1 MHGMPRPK
9 PGATQD
15 LAKQKKKAA
24 KAALYGQLTA
34 EVLTRHATRRY
45 DDESMQLSASLLE
58 LNPEVYTVWNYRRE
72 HLGPVLSRQSTDAA
86 KCALAAELALTKKAL
101 ALNPK
106 SYATWHHRRWT
117 VVTGGANLENEL
129 VLVYKLLS
137 LDSRNFHGWAYWR
150 WLTARMQLSSA
161 AALEYTAQHLREDF
175 SNYSAWHARTS
186 LLAAAAACQPA
197 RVTTFAELLA
207 GNSSFATQPAATQS
221 SRHAET
227 SETPRGNAHSA
238 DTVLPSTT
246 AIPASVLSEEFEMT
260 HRAFW
265 TEPKDQSAWLYHRW
279 LLGCCLAAAAL
290 ESTKDGTSP
299 TETTTSDSMHEA
311 EGDRLNSPLLS
322 RLKAEA
328 TICEELLK
336 EEPDAKWPLL
346 TLTRIREFLAVT
358 RGQQD
363 SSSTTDI
370 ATSPSEDHSQA
381 VVQKLPQNLS
391 QLTVESSA
399 DTATIDNA
407 IAYNEDENSRIP
419 SSQPPPSEVQAYA
432 RLAAVDPLRSG
443 YYQDAAASRARIV
456 LRPAALF

>member
-9 PGATQD
+9 PGAIQD
-15 LAKQKKKAA
+15 LAKQKKKSA

-72 HLGPVLSRQSTDAA
+72 HLGPVLSRQSTDAS
-86 KCALAAELALTKKAL
+86 KRALAAELALTKKAL
-101 ALNPK
+101 AVNPK

-186 LLAAAAACQPA
+186 LLAAAAACQPG
-197 RVTTFAELLA
+197 RVTTFSELLA
-207 GNSSFATQPAATQS
+207 GDGSSATQPAAAQS
-221 SRHAET
+221 SRDAKAKQ
-227 SETPRGNAHSA
+227 TPQGNVHNA

-290 ESTKDGTSP
+290 ESTKDG
-299 TETTTSDSMHEA
+299 SMHEA
-311 EGDRLNSPLLS
+311 EEDRLNSPLLS

-328 TICEELLK
+328 TICEDLLT

-346 TLTRIREFLAVT
+346 TLTRIREFLSVT
-358 RGQQD
+358 QGQQG
-363 SSSTTDI
+363 SSSTADT
-370 ATSPSEDHSQA
+370 ATGPSEDHSQT
-381 VVQKLPQNLS
+381 VVHKLPQMLS

-399 DTATIDNA
+399 DAATIDHS
-407 IAYNEDENSRIP
+407 IAYNEDEKSRIP
-419 SSQPPPSEVQAYA
+419 SSQPPSSEAQTYA
-432 RLAAVDPLRSG
+432 RLATVDPLRMG

-456 LRPAALF
+456 LRPAALL